1 MAWHLPVTQGRTAGI
16 LGMAALIGLSACAA
30 DPVTP
35 VSLPVSSGPA
45 PSAGNHWQPTATM
58 PWHIQYQGDMG
69 TPEVPVHNLDG
80 VGTSASQVEELHA
93 VGAHVVCYFNA
104 GGSETFRD
112 DYISFPDDVQGKPL
126 DDWPGETWLDVR
138 ELDVLL
144 PIMAARMD
152 ECAEKGFDAVDP
164 DNLDGYTTATGFP
177 LTEADALAYQRALI
191 GMAHDRG
198 LGIGLKN
205 TMDLI
210 PELADE
216 IDFAVNE
223 QCQQYNECDTYAPL
237 IALDK
242 PVFNVE
248 YQGTC
253 EGQPDGVSTVLAD
266 LPLDGPT
273 TSCR

>member
-1 MAWHLPVTQGRTAGI
+1 
-16 LGMAALIGLSACAA
+16 
-30 DPVTP
+30 
-35 VSLPVSSGPA
+35 
-45 PSAGNHWQPTATM
+45 M
-58 PWHIQYQGDMG
+58 PWHIQYQGDMLD
-69 TPEVPVHNLDG
+69 PDVPVHNLDG
-80 VGTSASQVEELHA
+80 VGTDASQVAELHDA
-93 VGAHVVCYFNA
+93 GARVICYFNA

-112 DYISFPDDVQGKPL
+112 DYASFPSEVQGEPL

-164 DNLDGYTTATGFP
+164 DNLNGFANDTGFP
-177 LTEADALAYQRALI
+177 LTEEDALNYHRALI
-191 GMAHDRG
+191 GLAHERG

-205 TMDLI
+205 TMELI

-223 QCQQYNECDTYAPL
+223 QCQQFHECDTYEPL

-242 PVFNVE
+242 PVFNIE

-253 EGQPDGVSTVLAD
+253 QSQPDGVSTVLAD
-266 LPLDGPT
+266 LLLDGPT